1 MWSALKLLF
10 FFSWWSGRI
19 SLLCSAPL
27 LGFSCTAK
35 RPAVQLHYIAYFRKK
50 ATKGL
55 DCFLMKSKLWG
66 SCFNQPLVCL
76 RKWISSTDLGF
87 LFYLPFFFSE
97 IRSGCIPLI
106 RDSQYGANW
115 LYEMGFL
122 NGTPDLFFF
131 PLVFIWRSIYQ
142 IWGFCLTSLLRALNL
157 YLLVYCISLRTK
169 STVLSL
175 RDNILLLVASD
186 IRSWLGLISVHAF
199 VYVWSSEKQC
209 VGEEEVWSCDSGNR
223 DF

>member
-1 MWSALKLLF
+1 MKCSEVVLFQLVKWENLLALLCTTSWFFLQSKATCSAAPLHCIFQEKSNKGPWLFLNEIKALGKLFQPTPCLSAEMDF
-10 FFSWWSGRI
+10 KYRSRI
-19 SLLCSAPL
+19 S
-27 LGFSCTAK
+27 
-35 RPAVQLHYIAYFRKK
+35 
-50 ATKGL
+50 
-55 DCFLMKSKLWG
+55 
-66 SCFNQPLVCL
+66 
-76 RKWISSTDLGF
+76 F

-131 PLVFIWRSIYQ
+131 PLVFKWRSIYQ

-209 VGEEEVWSCDSGNR
+209 VGEEEVWSCDSGNP